1 MKGRKKGPT
10 VNLCKSLIL
19 LARPRG
25 IEPLTKN
32 LEGSCSIQLS
42 YGRIGHGAEPSRVAH
57 NIEIAPHAVKH
68 QRQPASPQ
76 NTSASLPSA
85 AELSPSSHLPAAA
98 PANLL
103 SAAAPANLLPAAA
116 PGYSS
121 FCRSRHPR
129 ANPPRAARQA
139 AVLPLTYRP
148 LCAKLFA

>member
-1 MKGRKKGPT
+1 MLHLACWEWCWEIKKPSQP
-10 VNLCKSLIL
+10 LRCKSLIL
-19 LARPRG
+19 LARPAG
-25 IEPLTKN
+25 IEPTTKN

-42 YGRIGHGAEPSRVAH
+42 YGRIWHGAEPSRVAH

-103 SAAAPANLLPAAA
+103 PAAA
-116 PGYSS
+116 HGYSS

-139 AVLPLTYRP
+139 AVLPLTYRT